1 MASELRVNTINS
13 RTGFGTITVSETGQD
28 LVGITTIE
36 NLTAENT
43 LVGAAAS
50 FTGNVQIGG
59 VLTYEDV
66 TNIDSVGLITARQGI
81 EIGARPGVAASIS
94 VDGNAIFSGIS
105 TFGGALSAQTVTSI
119 NDLKATAGTIN
130 VKSGTSINTNSD
142 TSAHGALHKN
152 TNSGEFAIVS
162 GGTGGNNHLAFYTSA
177 SAAPTEKL
185 RITAAGVVHINN
197 TFSAHSEG
205 DDLVVGGSGW
215 RGMTIYGQG
224 GGGVIQFA
232 DDGDQR
238 AGQIMYNH
246 GDNSMLFRVSG
257 NQTRLMIDSSG
268 RLLHGHTSS
277 IGNMG
282 YGGSGLKAAALQV
295 VTADSTFNNGLA
307 LINYR
312 DGSGNPAIPPILRLG
327 LSRNDTKG
335 SNGIVLSGDT
345 VGGIQFQGNDGSNFR
360 SVARIDAQVDG
371 TPGSDDMPGRIV
383 FLTTAD
389 GAYSPTERLRIT
401 STGELRFGSGTR
413 SGNTNSICAAN
424 GHSIDLNG
432 SEYLY
437 FRTANSERMRI
448 KTDGGIL
455 LGTTGTTYSEFYSI
469 KNSAET
475 SGLYINQNSSNDH
488 SGIICRHG
496 RGLSGYSG
504 VMFNFKRND
513 GTTVGTIHIGVS
525 ATAYNTSSDYRL
537 KENQVTIANAST
549 KVKQLK
555 PYEFNFKDDP
565 DYKHLGFFA
574 HEVQEVI
581 PNGIVTGE
589 KDAVYTESN
598 AEGQAGDIKAQS
610 LDYAKL
616 TPLLT
621 AALQEAIAEIETLKT
636 EVAALKSS

>member
-13 RTGFGTITVSETGQD
+13 STGFGTITVSQTGQD

-36 NLTAENT
+36 NLTTENT

-105 TFGGALSAQTVTSI
+105 TFGGALTAQTVTST
-119 NDLKATAGTIN
+119 NDLKTTAGTIN
-130 VKSGTSINTNSD
+130 VKSGSSINTNSD
-142 TSAHGALHKN
+142 SAAHGALHKN

-185 RITAAGVVHINN
+185 RITAAGGVHIGN

-205 DDLVVGGSGW
+205 DDLVVGGAGW
-215 RGMTIYGQG
+215 RGMTIYGTS
-224 GGGVIQFA
+224 GGVIQFGDDA
-232 DDGDQR
+232 DNR
-238 AGQIMYNH
+238 VGQIMYSH
-246 GDNSMLFRVSG
+246 GENSMIFRVSG
-257 NQTRLMIDSSG
+257 NQTRLKIDSSG

-335 SNGIVLSGDT
+335 SNGVVLNNDT

-360 SVARIDAQVDG
+360 SVARIDACVDG
-371 TPGSDDMPGRIV
+371 TPGTDDMPGRLV

-389 GAYSPTERLRIT
+389 GAYSPTERLRIK
-401 STGELRFGSGTR
+401 
-413 SGNTNSICAAN
+413 N
-424 GHSIDLNG
+424 
-432 SEYLY
+432 
-437 FRTANSERMRI
+437 
-448 KTDGGIL
+448 DGGIL

-469 KNSAET
+469 KNSADT
-475 SGLYINQNSSNDH
+475 SGMYINQNSSNDH

-496 RGLSGYSG
+496 RGLSGYNG
-504 VMFNFKRND
+504 QMFNFKRND
-513 GTTVGTIHIGVS
+513 GTTVGSINIGAS